1 MNFHTQ
7 EVICNQ
13 RTKKTQNY
21 MNFMD
26 FGPEIHEFPDFLQ
39 DFPPIL
45 WQNAQIEN

>member
-7 EVICNQ
+7 EVIHDH

-26 FGPEIHEFPDFLQ
+26 FDPKIHEFLDFLQ
-39 DFPPIL
+39 DFQPIL
-45 WQNAQIEN
+45 WQNV